1 MGSGQS
7 SQAAGAAAEHG
18 HESPFPPKMLAAK
31 AFTRDVQD
39 ALGGLKTANG
49 FTLCHAI
56 ASGFWN
62 SDSGVGCYAGDEES
76 YELFAQYFDK
86 VIADYHK
93 VDAATVKHVTDF
105 SIDKISTDSIDPEGK
120 YIKSTR
126 IRVGRN
132 LAGYPFAP
140 NQTKEQRLEIM
151 NKIVSALETLEGD
164 FKGTFYPLEG
174 MNPEV
179 QKQLIADHFLF
190 KEGDRFLQTAGAN
203 ADWPSGR
210 GIFHTDDK
218 KFLVWVNEED
228 ELRIISMQEGP
239 DVRAVFA
246 RLASAVEQIG
256 AKLPFAMHPRY
267 GALSSCPTNLG
278 TAMRASVHVKLPKI
292 GKKDWFKEKCA
303 ALGLSVRGIHGE
315 HSEGADDGTV
325 DLSNKRRLGV
335 SETEAALIMYNGV
348 KELIGLEEKE
358 Q

>member
-1 MGSGQS
+1 MGV
-7 SQAAGAAAEHG
+7 
-18 HESPFPPKMLAAK
+18 HECPYPPKMIAAK
-31 AFTRDVQD
+31 HFTRDVQNK
-39 ALGGLKTANG
+39 LGGLKTKNG
-49 FTLCHAI
+49 FTMCHVI
-56 ASGFWN
+56 ASGLWN

-76 YELFAQYFDK
+76 YDLFALYFDK
-86 VIADYHK
+86 VISEYHK

-105 SIDKISTDSIDPEGK
+105 SVDKIPTESIDPEGK

-140 NQTKEQRLEIM
+140 FQTKEQRLEIM
-151 NKIVSALETLEGD
+151 NKIVSALNTLEGD
-164 FKGTFYPLEG
+164 FKGKFYPLEG
-174 MNPEV
+174 MDAAV

-190 KEGDRFLQTAGAN
+190 KEGDRFLDAAGAN
-203 ADWPSGR
+203 GEWPSGR

-218 KFLVWVNEED
+218 RFLVWVNEED

-246 RLASAVEQIG
+246 RLASAVQQIG
-256 AKLPFAMHPRY
+256 AKLPFAAHPKY

-292 GKKDWFKEKCA
+292 GKLDWFADKCA
-303 ALGLSVRGIHGE
+303 GMGLSVRGIHGE

-335 SETEAALIMYNGV
+335 SEAEATLLMYNGV
-348 KELIGLEEKE
+348 KELIALEKAEEKK
-358 Q
+358 

>member
-1 MGSGQS
+1 MGNCQS
-7 SQAAGAAAEHG
+7 STAKPSAAY
-18 HESPFPPKMLAAK
+18 ESPYPPKMLAAK
-31 AFTRDVQD
+31 AFTRDIQD
-39 ALGGLKTANG
+39 SLGGLKTKNG
-49 FTLCHAI
+49 FTMCHVI

-62 SDSGVGCYAGDEES
+62 SDSGVGCYAGDEET
-76 YELFAQYFDK
+76 YDLFAAYFDK
-86 VIADYHK
+86 VISEYHK

-105 SIDKISTDSIDPEGK
+105 SIDKIPTESIDPEGK
-120 YIKSTR
+120 YVKSTR

-132 LAGYPFAP
+132 LAGYTFAP
-140 NQTKEQRLEIM
+140 FQTKESRLEIM
-151 NKIVSALETLEGD
+151 NKVVEALSSLEGD

-190 KEGDRFLQTAGAN
+190 KEGDRFLDAAGAN
-203 ADWPSGR
+203 GDWPSGR

-256 AKLPFAMHPRY
+256 AKLPFAMHPKY

-278 TAMRASVHVKLPKI
+278 TAMRASVHVMLPKI
-292 GKKDWFKEKCA
+292 QKKDWFKDKCA

-348 KELIGLEEKE
+348 KELIELEAKE